1 MTVHEQLVQRRIE
14 RNQAAAKPQGNDMN
28 KDHEYRK
35 PTGLT
40 FEQASEEADKKRL
53 HPAVKYAEPVRIIAD
68 HTVDP
73 VREGDTGWD
82 VEVTYY

>member
-1 MTVHEQLVQRRIE
+1 MSKEH
-14 RNQAAAKPQGNDMN
+14 A
-28 KDHEYRK
+28 YRK

-40 FEQASEEADKKRL
+40 YIQASEEADKKRL
-53 HPAVKYAEPVRIIAD
+53 HPAVKYAEAVRIIAD

-82 VEVTYY
+82 VQVTFK